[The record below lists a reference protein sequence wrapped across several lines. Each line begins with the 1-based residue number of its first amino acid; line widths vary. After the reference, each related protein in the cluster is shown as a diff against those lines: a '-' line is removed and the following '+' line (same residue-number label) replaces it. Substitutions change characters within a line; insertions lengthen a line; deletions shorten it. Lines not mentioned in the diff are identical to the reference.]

1 MRSRK
6 KYRLLLGASKKRK
19 EMKMMLGLLTMGTI
33 FVKIKVSK
41 LKMEAKNRCVLMND
55 SHEQYYSSLS
65 SYKQGLTISQKIL
78 ENSMDF
84 K

>member
-19 EMKMMLGLLTMGTI
+19 RNEMKMMLLGLLTMGTI

-41 LKMEAKNRCVLMND
+41 LKMEAK
-55 SHEQYYSSLS
+55 
-65 SYKQGLTISQKIL
+65 KIGV
-78 ENSMDF
+78 F
-84 K
+84 

>member
-1 MRSRK
+1 
-6 KYRLLLGASKKRK
+6 
-19 EMKMMLGLLTMGTI
+19 MGTI
-33 FVKIKVSK
+33 FVKIKDSK
-41 LKMEAKNRCVLMND
+41 LKMEAKNKYVLMND

-65 SYKQGLTISQKIL
+65 LYKQGLTISQKIL